1 MSTAEGHA
9 ERLAGNELALQA
21 AATAATAWQDG
32 GINEGK
38 FPADEVEE
46 AFWEYVRR
54 ANANNW
60 DAWVDLFTEDVLY
73 IDHAWGVRRGRE
85 EVRKW
90 MLWRRD
96 RDVVRPHADFA
107 KSGTDE
113 EKSGADSAID
123 WSQHDATLKRA
134 VEYLKGKIE

>member
-9 ERLAGNELALQA
+9 EKMAGNELALEA
-21 AATAATAWQDG
+21 AAAAATAWQDG

-38 FPADEVEE
+38 FPAEEVEE

-54 ANANNW
+54 ANANDW

-73 IDHAWGVRRGRE
+73 IDHGWGVRRGRE

-90 MLWRRD
+90 MVPL
-96 RDVVRPHADFA
+96 
-107 KSGTDE
+107 SGSTP
-113 EKSGADSAID
+113 SGA
-123 WSQHDATLKRA
+123 T
-134 VEYLKGKIE
+134 